1 MTSKFNKEM
10 YRKIKEKKNEP
21 LSSIGQKKLRFT
33 DRKKEKEKEKELV
46 ERGSSTLILELDGQE
61 ASPGVSIKEVARPL
75 KRLKVGGKGKE
86 KVGSS
91 IWSDAETAV
100 DRVNEFFTLGE
111 MKEIS
116 STPSHEMASR
126 HVHKLV
132 QVTFPALVSHLF
144 CFFFFFPDSRGGF
157 LLVRCWARRCIL
169 RPSTWQTKRRP
180 LWPTPK
186 LR

>member
-1 MTSKFNKEM
+1 M
-10 YRKIKEKKNEP
+10 
-21 LSSIGQKKLRFT
+21 
-33 DRKKEKEKEKELV
+33 
-46 ERGSSTLILELDGQE
+46 ERGSSTPILELDGQE
-61 ASPGVSIKEVARPL
+61 ASPGVSIEEVACPL

-116 STPSHEMASR
+116 STPFHEMVSC

-132 QVTFPALVSHLF
+132 QVTLLALVSHLF
-144 CFFFFFPDSRGGF
+144 FFFFADSWGGF

-169 RPSTWQTKRRP
+169 RPST
-180 LWPTPK
+180 
-186 LR
+186 